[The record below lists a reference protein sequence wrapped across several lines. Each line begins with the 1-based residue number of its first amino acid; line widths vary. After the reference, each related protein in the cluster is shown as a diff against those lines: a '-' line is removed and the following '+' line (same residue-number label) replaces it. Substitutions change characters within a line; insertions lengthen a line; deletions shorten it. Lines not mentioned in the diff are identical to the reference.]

1 MVTDYFPAFT
11 ASEAQKK
18 LPDFPKSAQNFRVL
32 GWTF

>member
-11 ASEAQKK
+11 ASEAPKK

-32 GWTF
+32 GWTL

>member
-18 LPDFPKSAQNFRVL
+18 LPYFPKSAQNFRVL
-32 GWTF
+32 GWTI